1 MSKPMDW
8 AFLDPVFM
16 MFPMSRMIS
25 RILANFLDFRTSS
38 QAAVAATIWGLQS
51 CTSSGYLC
59 WNMSDFSLGTSLLM
73 PGLDQVWSLTQFPSV
88 GFLQSRISVKKWGS
102 KYTIKFA
109 SWGIGTSTP
118 SVTNLTASLIS
129 EVPQTMYETKLRAL
143 EWHCVCSQN
152 PSRVHEKHMTVAGR
166 NKREFPSK
174 KGPLIRPT
182 GNQWFFTKSELQ
194 KK

>member
-73 PGLDQVWSLTQFPSV
+73 PEIEIENCSASGKLSYSFSNSFNLLSSSGGGMYWMRAWRRF
-88 GFLQSRISVKKWGS
+88 SVK
-102 KYTIKFA
+102 
-109 SWGIGTSTP
+109 TSV
-118 SVTNLTASLIS
+118 SHLSMQILS
-129 EVPQTMYETKLRAL
+129 
-143 EWHCVCSQN
+143 S
-152 PSRVHEKHMTVAGR
+152 S
-166 NKREFPSK
+166 
-174 KGPLIRPT
+174 
-182 GNQWFFTKSELQ
+182 
-194 KK
+194 

>member
-73 PGLDQVWSLTQFPSV
+73 PDLDQVWSLPQFPSV
-88 GFLQSRISVKKWGS
+88 GFLQSRIRVKKWGS
-102 KYTIKFA
+102 QTYNQLGYIL
-109 SWGIGTSTP
+109 GP
-118 SVTNLTASLIS
+118 P
-129 EVPQTMYETKLRAL
+129 PQ
-143 EWHCVCSQN
+143 V
-152 PSRVHEKHMTVAGR
+152 
-166 NKREFPSK
+166 
-174 KGPLIRPT
+174 
-182 GNQWFFTKSELQ
+182 
-194 KK
+194 